1 MRFHTT
7 ILGTGKTA
15 AGIEVPTEVVEALGP
30 SKKPAVRVT
39 IGDFTYRSTVA
50 TINGVFMIGVSNDVR
65 KSSGLA
71 VGDEVDVDLE
81 IDTAPRE
88 ISVPPDLAAAAR
100 RRTRCATRVRRTVVQ
115 QQAGDR
121 GADRWRQG
129 ARDPPATD
137 RQGARVAARA
147 GEPSRP
153 DRGRQTPVGAA
164 VGRGRV
170 G

>member
-39 IGDFTYRSTVA
+39 IGDFAYRSTVA

-88 ISVPPDLAAAAR
+88 ISVPPDLAALLDAEPDAR
-100 RRTRCATRVRRTVVQ
+100 RAFDALSYSNKRAIVEPIDGAKTPETRQRRIDKALESLRARRT
-115 QQAGDR
+115 
-121 GADRWRQG
+121 
-129 ARDPPATD
+129 
-137 RQGARVAARA
+137 
-147 GEPSRP
+147 
-153 DRGRQTPVGAA
+153 
-164 VGRGRV
+164 
-170 G
+170 

>member
-7 ILGTGKTA
+7 ILGAGKTA
-15 AGIEVPTEVVEALGP
+15 AGIQVPTEVVEALGP

-88 ISVPPDLAAAAR
+88 VSVPPDLAALLAAEPEAR
-100 RRTRCATRVRRTVVQ
+100 RAFDALSYSNKRAIVEPIDGAKTPETRQRRIDKALESLRARRT
-115 QQAGDR
+115 
-121 GADRWRQG
+121 
-129 ARDPPATD
+129 
-137 RQGARVAARA
+137 
-147 GEPSRP
+147 
-153 DRGRQTPVGAA
+153 
-164 VGRGRV
+164 
-170 G
+170 

>member
-1 MRFHTT
+1 MQFHTT
-7 ILGTGKTA
+7 ILGAGKTA
-15 AGIEVPTEVVEALGP
+15 AGIEVPAKVVEALGP

-81 IDTAPRE
+81 MRHRAPR
-88 ISVPPDLAAAAR
+88 SQRPARPGRPAR
-100 RRTRCATRVRRTVVQ
+100 RRTRSATRIRCPLVQ

-121 GADRWRQG
+121 RADRWRQD

-137 RQGARVAARA
+137 RQGARVVASAPALDVRAANERL
-147 GEPSRP
+147 RP
-153 DRGRQTPVGAA
+153 DAA
-164 VGRGRV
+164 VSHGRV

>member
-7 ILGTGKTA
+7 ILGAGKTA
-15 AGIEVPTEVVEALGP
+15 AGIEVPAEVVEALGP

-88 ISVPPDLAAAAR
+88 VSVPPDLAALLDAEPEAR
-100 RRTRCATRVRRTVVQ
+100 RAFDALSYSNKRAIVEPIDGAKTPETRQRRIDKALESLRARRT
-115 QQAGDR
+115 
-121 GADRWRQG
+121 
-129 ARDPPATD
+129 
-137 RQGARVAARA
+137 
-147 GEPSRP
+147 
-153 DRGRQTPVGAA
+153 
-164 VGRGRV
+164 
-170 G
+170 

>member
-15 AGIEVPTEVVEALGP
+15 AGIVVPAEVVEALGP

-50 TINGVFMIGVSNDVR
+50 TINGAFMIGVSNDVR
-65 KSSGLA
+65 TSSGLA

-88 ISVPPDLAAAAR
+88 VSVPPDLAALLDAEPD
-100 RRTRCATRVRRTVVQ
+100 VRRAFDALSYSNKRAIVEPI
-115 QQAGDR
+115 D
-121 GADRWRQG
+121 GAKTPETRQRRIDK
-129 ARDPPATD
+129 ALESLR
-137 RQGARVAARA
+137 AARA
-147 GEPSRP
+147 
-153 DRGRQTPVGAA
+153 
-164 VGRGRV
+164 
-170 G
+170 

>member
-7 ILGTGKTA
+7 ILGAGKTA
-15 AGIEVPTEVVEALGP
+15 AGIQVPTEVVEALGP

-65 KSSGLA
+65 KRSGLA

-88 ISVPPDLAAAAR
+88 VSVPPDLAALLDAEPDVRRAFDALSYSNKRAIVEPIDGAKTPETRQRRIDKALESLRAR
-100 RRTRCATRVRRTVVQ
+100 RA
-115 QQAGDR
+115 
-121 GADRWRQG
+121 
-129 ARDPPATD
+129 
-137 RQGARVAARA
+137 
-147 GEPSRP
+147 
-153 DRGRQTPVGAA
+153 
-164 VGRGRV
+164 
-170 G
+170 